1 MNALTSLGEQPLSL
15 IVLLFLL
22 SLLPLFVVIGTSFLK
37 ISLVLSLLRNA
48 LGIQQIPPNMAIY
61 GLSLILSIY
70 IMAPLGYNAKEAL
83 QNEKIAL
90 DNPVLFEKLDKS
102 AIGPYREFLQ
112 KQTEPQHIAF
122 FSQTTTRIWPEKI
135 REAVPPDS
143 LFVLIPAFTV
153 SQLTE
158 AFKIGLLLYLPFIAI
173 DLIVSNVLLAMG
185 MMMVSPVTISLPFKI
200 LLFIVIGGW
209 ERLLTQLIISYQ

>member
-1 MNALTSLGEQPLSL
+1 MDALSKLGEQPLSL
-15 IVLLFLL
+15 IVVLFAL
-22 SLLPLFVVIGTSFLK
+22 SLLPLFIVIGSCFLK

-70 IMAPLGYNAKEAL
+70 IMAPLGYNAQEAL
-83 QNEKIAL
+83 K
-90 DNPVLFEKLDKS
+90 DEKLEMSNPALYDKLETS
-102 AIGPYREFLQ
+102 VIAPYRQFLL
-112 KQTEPQHIAF
+112 KHTEPRQIAF
-122 FSQTTTRIWPEKI
+122 FSQTTTRIWPENI
-135 REAVPPDS
+135 RKAIPADS
-143 LFVLIPAFTV
+143 LFVIIPAFTV

-173 DLIVSNVLLAMG
+173 DLIISNILLAMG

-200 LLFIVIGGW
+200 LLFVVIGGW
-209 ERLLTQLIISYQ
+209 ERLLTQLILSYQ

>member
-1 MNALTSLGEQPLSL
+1 MNALASLGEQPLSL

-22 SLLPLFVVIGTSFLK
+22 SLLPLLVVIGTSFLK
-37 ISLVLSLLRNA
+37 IALVLSLLRNA

-61 GLSLILSIY
+61 GLALILSIY

-83 QNEKIAL
+83 QNEKLTL
-90 DNPVLFEKLDKS
+90 DNPALFEKIDRS
-102 AIGPYREFLQ
+102 AIEPYRAFLK
-112 KQTEPQHIAF
+112 KQTDPKNITF

-200 LLFIVIGGW
+200 LLFVVIGGW
-209 ERLLTQLIISYQ
+209 ERLLTQLILSYQ

>member
-1 MNALTSLGEQPLSL
+1 VDALTRLGDQPMSL
-15 IVLLFLL
+15 IVLLFIL
-22 SLLPLFVVIGTSFLK
+22 SLLPLLVVIGTSFLK

-61 GLSLILSIY
+61 GLALILSIY

-83 QNEKIAL
+83 EG
-90 DNPVLFEKLDKS
+90 EKLTLENPALYEKLEKS
-102 AIGPYREFLQ
+102 TLEPYRAFLL
-112 KQTEPQHIAF
+112 KHTEPRQVTF
-122 FSQTTTRIWPEKI
+122 FSQTTTRIWPENI
-135 REAVPPDS
+135 RAAIPKDS

-200 LLFIVIGGW
+200 LLFVVIGGW
-209 ERLLTQLIISYQ
+209 ERLLTQLILSYQ

>member
-90 DNPVLFEKLDKS
+90 DNPALFEKLDKS

-112 KQTEPQHIAF
+112 KQTEPKHIAF

-135 REAVPPDS
+135 RDAVPPDS

-173 DLIVSNVLLAMG
+173 DLIVSNILLAMG

-200 LLFIVIGGW
+200 LLFVVIGGW
-209 ERLLTQLIISYQ
+209 ERLLTQLILSYQ